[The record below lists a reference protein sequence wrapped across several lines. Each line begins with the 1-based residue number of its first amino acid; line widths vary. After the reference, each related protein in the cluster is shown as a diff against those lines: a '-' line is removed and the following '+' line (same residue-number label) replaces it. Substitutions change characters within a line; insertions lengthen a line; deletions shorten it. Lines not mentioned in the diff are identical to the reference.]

1 MAYSSATFCLRGW
14 TVTVRGNHVY
24 DRVTGPRHRV
34 DIDFSEAG
42 GGQAAAR
49 DLPHGLVGQS
59 FSQIS
64 PPSPRWGR
72 VDEYPA
78 EGHVTTSAMAEGA
91 IEGRAS
97 LYEVASAHATAF
109 VFSRFDSEG

>member
-42 GGQAAAR
+42 GEQAAAR

-59 FSQIS
+59 FSQFS
-64 PPSPRWGR
+64 PPSPRLGR
-72 VDEYPA
+72 VDEYPT

-97 LYEVASAHATAF
+97 MYEVASAHATAF